1 MFCGFY
7 TLHGYGGIV
16 KTILLLVM
24 LHMAAF
30 SWSQQRLLDHMKKGE
45 KQTIVVYGTSLC
57 ALPDGGQTW
66 PALLQDSINAV
77 YPNSVEVINSACSG
91 MWSTWGVQNLD
102 ERVLSKNPDMVLIE
116 FGINDAYLPYHTSLE
131 VCRINVEYMVDRIKE
146 ANPQCEIVLQ
156 IMNMP
161 IREHLEKR
169 PYVNDYYDVYRK
181 IARKRKLKLIDHYA
195 YWPGILRQGEE
206 EFLKYVP
213 DGIHP
218 KALAWQTYT
227 VPFILKELGIK

>member
-1 MFCGFY
+1 
-7 TLHGYGGIV
+7 
-16 KTILLLVM
+16 
-24 LHMAAF
+24 
-30 SWSQQRLLDHMKKGE
+30 MKKIVYMRRVFLSCLLFQLLCACMLSAQKRVVNRIKQGE

-57 ALPDGGQTW
+57 ALPDGTLTW
-66 PALLQDSINAV
+66 PAMLQDSINAI
-77 YPNSVEVINSACSG
+77 YPDAVEVINSARSA

-102 ERVLSKNPDMVLIE
+102 EKVLSKKPDMVLIE
-116 FGINDAYLPYHTSLE
+116 FGMNDAYLPYHTSLE
-131 VCRINVEYMVDRIKE
+131 VCRINVEYMIDRIKE

-169 PYVNDYYDVYRK
+169 PHINAYYDVYRK

-195 YWPGILRQGEE
+195 YWTGILKQGEE

-218 KALAWQTYT
+218 RALAWKTYT

>member
-1 MFCGFY
+1 MRKILFLWLA
-7 TLHGYGGIV
+7 LH
-16 KTILLLVM
+16 TM
-24 LHMAAF
+24 LCA
-30 SWSQQRLLDHMKKGE
+30 WSQKKVVNRIKQGE

-57 ALPDGGQTW
+57 ALPDGTLTW
-66 PALLQDSINAV
+66 PAMLQDSINAI
-77 YPNSVEVINSACSG
+77 YPDAVEVINSARSA

-102 ERVLSKNPDMVLIE
+102 EKVLSKKPDMVLIE
-116 FGINDAYLPYHTSLE
+116 FGMNDAYLPYHTSLE
-131 VCRINVEYMVDRIKE
+131 VCRINVEYMIDRIKE

-169 PYVNDYYDVYRK
+169 PHINAYYDVYRK

-195 YWPGILRQGEE
+195 YWTGILKQGEE

-218 KALAWQTYT
+218 RALVWKTYT

>member
-1 MFCGFY
+1 M
-7 TLHGYGGIV
+7 
-16 KTILLLVM
+16 
-24 LHMAAF
+24 
-30 SWSQQRLLDHMKKGE
+30 
-45 KQTIVVYGTSLC
+45 
-57 ALPDGGQTW
+57 
-66 PALLQDSINAV
+66 LQDSINAI
-77 YPNSVEVINSACSG
+77 YPDAVEVINSARSA

-102 ERVLSKNPDMVLIE
+102 EKVLSKKPDMVLIE
-116 FGINDAYLPYHTSLE
+116 FGMNDAYLPYHTSLE
-131 VCRINVEYMVDRIKE
+131 VCRINVEYMIDRIKE

-169 PYVNDYYDVYRK
+169 PHINAYYDVYRK
-181 IARKRKLKLIDHYA
+181 IARKRNLKLIDHYA
-195 YWPGILRQGEE
+195 YWTGILKQGEE

-218 KALAWQTYT
+218 RALAWKTYT

>member
-1 MFCGFY
+1 
-7 TLHGYGGIV
+7 
-16 KTILLLVM
+16 
-24 LHMAAF
+24 
-30 SWSQQRLLDHMKKGE
+30 MKKIVYMRRVFLSCLLFQLLCACMLSAQKKVVNRIKQGE

-57 ALPDGGQTW
+57 TLPDGTLTW
-66 PALLQDSINAV
+66 PAMLQDSINAI
-77 YPNSVEVINSACSG
+77 YPDAVEVINSARSA

-102 ERVLSKNPDMVLIE
+102 EKVLSKKPDMVLIE
-116 FGINDAYLPYHTSLE
+116 FGMNDAYLPYHTSLE
-131 VCRINVEYMVDRIKE
+131 VCRINVEYMIDRIKE

-169 PYVNDYYDVYRK
+169 PHINAYYDVYRK

-195 YWPGILRQGEE
+195 YWTGILKQGEE

-218 KALAWQTYT
+218 RALAWKTYT
-227 VPFILKELGIK
+227 VPFILKELDIK